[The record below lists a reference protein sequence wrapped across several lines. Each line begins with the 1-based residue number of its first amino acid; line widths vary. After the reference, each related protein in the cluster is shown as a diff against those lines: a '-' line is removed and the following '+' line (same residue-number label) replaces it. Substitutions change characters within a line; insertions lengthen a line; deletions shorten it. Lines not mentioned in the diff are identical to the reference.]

1 MQQIEENSKR
11 VFGFAKLI
19 DDIAFQTNL
28 LALNAGIE
36 AARAGTS
43 GRGFAV
49 VAEEVRGLA
58 VRASEAAKDISGLVK
73 EANTQVEKGASL
85 AQSSGLALEEIE
97 AHTQQLQDLIKS
109 VAAITDEQAQSLSEA
124 SSSVAQL
131 EQASQ
136 RDARVSM
143 DTGGTVQRLMERVA
157 DLKRAAEVFQ
167 MPDNSALGFAKAS

>member
-1 MQQIEENSKR
+1 
-11 VFGFAKLI
+11 
-19 DDIAFQTNL
+19 
-28 LALNAGIE
+28 
-36 AARAGTS
+36 
-43 GRGFAV
+43 
-49 VAEEVRGLA
+49 
-58 VRASEAAKDISGLVK
+58 
-73 EANTQVEKGASL
+73 
-85 AQSSGLALEEIE
+85 
-97 AHTQQLQDLIKS
+97 LQDLIKS

-136 RDARVSM
+136 LDARVSM